1 MRQNRAMRPGILA
14 ALLAFALSSPCA
26 AASID
31 FDRGVD
37 ASAVLKAAAQQPAP
51 PPVRAQWSQ
60 HKGWLSECK
69 DVEVPPGRDRSET
82 LPLTSVELTEECD
95 FQPQGGLRC
104 FPSFGATVRKDAR
117 LLFVDRPHPTP
128 TERFRVCLD
137 GYELYV
143 EYMSG
148 RYEQKARPDGTIV
161 LTPR

>member
-1 MRQNRAMRPGILA
+1 MMRPGILA
-14 ALLAFALSSPCA
+14 APLAAVFVLAAPSLA
-26 AASID
+26 AAAPVD

-37 ASAVLKAAAQQPAP
+37 VSAALEAAARQPAP

-104 FPSFGATVRKDAR
+104 FPGLGVTVRKDAR
-117 LLFVDRPHPTP
+117 LLFVNRPYPT
-128 TERFRVCLD
+128 TMERFRVCLD
-137 GYELYV
+137 GERLYV

-148 RYEQKARPDGTIV
+148 RYEQQARPDGTIV
-161 LTPR
+161 LTPSR